1 MTLFLIFFTLCDAT
15 ARVIAELLYY
25 KAKESVHQRT
35 LYIGNAY
42 EIERGRYTKSLPAHP
57 GKIVSTRYL
66 RQMKLQFC
74 TIKYFSVFL
83 SAYIKLQILCNNLT
97 RRNNIEK

>member
-1 MTLFLIFFTLCDAT
+1 MTLFSIFFTLCDAT

-25 KAKESVHQRT
+25 KVKESVHQRT

-66 RQMKLQFC
+66 RQNKIHFC
-74 TIKYFSVFL
+74 TFFFF
-83 SAYIKLQILCNNLT
+83 
-97 RRNNIEK
+97 